1 MRSKLLFLFVLSL
14 LTSIVQA
21 QTFTNPILAGGYP
34 DPSVCYVDGT
44 FYMANSSFEYFP
56 GLPIHK
62 SKDLVNWD
70 LIGHGLNREEQVNGA
85 INLLDVQA
93 NGGIYAPSFRYFDG
107 TFYLVTTNVYKDPET
122 KKTGATSFILTAE
135 NPEGPWS
142 NPHLIEGAPGIDP
155 DIFFDDDGTVWY
167 IGMHE
172 PKNKAFDG
180 EREIWIQELDVNN
193 FSLKGERHFLWRGAC
208 GGVWAEGPHVYKK
221 DNNYYLMIAEGG
233 TSYNHAVMV
242 AKSDRIQGPYTANKR
257 NPILSARQL
266 SYDNW
271 INSTGHGDLIE
282 LADGRWYV
290 VLLGIRGD
298 LNRRSNMGR
307 ETHIAPVIWE
317 REPYDT
323 KYLWPVIAPETGKIE
338 RLNPQIFSTV
348 TSQKSTSFKDDF
360 DKKAL
365 DLQWTFV
372 RVPMSRMYEL
382 NNEQNE
388 MRLYAHPNI
397 ISPRKRAHFMG
408 IKQTESDFEFSARM
422 RFSPKKNN
430 VDVGLVLF
438 QKDNNYIQYTI
449 RKQQEKYVL
458 QVSMKL
464 PNELVVRQ
472 EQIKNYTGTITLSV
486 SSKENQY
493 HYHYSIDNSES
504 ILFASTEAHHLL
516 SKGFTGAHLGVYATS
531 NGQTTTDYV
540 DIEWVNYQ
548 ANKRDLN
555 K

>member
-14 LTSIVQA
+14 LAPIVRA

-62 SKDLVNWD
+62 STDLVNWE
-70 LIGHGLNREEQVNGA
+70 LIGHGLNRRNQVNGA

-93 NGGIYAPSFRYFDG
+93 NGGIYAPSFRYHDG
-107 TFYLVTTNVYKDPET
+107 TFYLVTTNVYKDSET
-122 KKTGATSFILTAE
+122 KKSEAISFILTAE

-142 NPHLIEGAPGIDP
+142 NPHIIEGAPGIDP

-172 PKNKAFDG
+172 PRDKAFDG

-193 FSLKGERHFLWRGAC
+193 FSLKGERHYLWRGAC
-208 GGVWAEGPHVYKK
+208 GGVWAEGPHIYKK

-233 TSYNHAVMV
+233 TSFNHAVMV
-242 AKSDRIQGPYTANKR
+242 AISDQIQGPYTANKR
-257 NPILSARQL
+257 NPILSSRQL

-317 REPYDT
+317 REPYGT
-323 KYLWPVIAPETGKIE
+323 KYLWPVIAPKTGKIE
-338 RLNPQIFSTV
+338 RLNPHIFSNV
-348 TSQKSTSFKDDF
+348 ASQKSTSFIDDF
-360 DKKAL
+360 DEKIL
-365 DLQWTFV
+365 NPQWTFV
-372 RVPMSRMYEL
+372 RAPMSQMYEL
-382 NNEQNE
+382 NKSAL
-388 MRLYAHPNI
+388 RLYAHPNI
-397 ISPRKRAHFMG
+397 ISPRKSAHFMG
-408 IKQTESDFEFSARM
+408 IKQTESDFELTARM
-422 RFSPKKNN
+422 RFSPKNNN
-430 VDVGLVLF
+430 VNVGLVLF
-438 QKDNNYIQYTI
+438 QKDNNYIEYTI
-449 RKQQEKYVL
+449 AKQEEKYVL
-458 QVSMKL
+458 KLSMKL
-464 PNELVVRQ
+464 PNELIVRE
-472 EQIKNYTGTITLSV
+472 EQLKNYAGIIEFSV
-486 SSKENQY
+486 TSKENQY
-493 HYHYSIDNSES
+493 HYYYSIDNLEAV
-504 ILFASTEAHHLL
+504 LFASTEAHHML

-531 NGQTTTDYV
+531 NGNATTDYV

-548 ANKRDLN
+548 ANKRYLN